1 MPECGTCT
9 FQGTNNSASLKV
21 LRLWGNIFKGKSVIF
36 ETAIVRTEFNKS
48 INTVAVMAWGLERWL
63 RYQWERWG
71 QHLLTLSSG
80 VGIISIQ

>member
-1 MPECGTCT
+1 M
-9 FQGTNNSASLKV
+9 
-21 LRLWGNIFKGKSVIF
+21 IF